1 MVSGAWT
8 GGIARQEMHEKRGDA
23 VGFAGFAAVGPVCKI
38 LCQFILRMPVNQQ
51 TPPPLCYNPP
61 TMDQLTLQNYRCFGP
76 KTQTARLA
84 PLTLLVGPN
93 GTGKTSLLA
102 LLRALWD
109 VAFREIAPNFREPPY
124 DLGAFPDIVHRHSD
138 RVPDR
143 EAGWD
148 TAEVCFTAGFRFTPT
163 AVEYDG
169 QIAFEADFV
178 NRHTAPYP
186 IMRRIVGPGV
196 DIEFPAQ
203 EIANTAID
211 PAYWPAAG
219 DLGYWGLHALRD
231 NADRDDLSKL
241 HTAMVG
247 QRVFVGRPFA
257 GAPLQSRP
265 QRTYDPI
272 RPAPDPEGGH
282 IPSYLANLSR
292 RDPDGWQYL
301 KADLESFGRAAG
313 LFDEISVR
321 PFGKTDGDPFQLQIR
336 KHGKR
341 RKGPWRNLIDAGYG
355 VSQALPLI
363 TQLLRRDAPDIFLL
377 QQPEIHLHP
386 QAEAALGSLLATA
399 AANGR
404 QIIAETHSDYLIDRV
419 RMDVRDGVTALQPDD
434 VSILYFEPGDS
445 AVKIHSIRLDE
456 MGNTLD
462 APPSYG
468 KFFMDEINRSVGLVK
483 PDVRHS

>member
-1 MVSGAWT
+1 
-8 GGIARQEMHEKRGDA
+8 
-23 VGFAGFAAVGPVCKI
+23 
-38 LCQFILRMPVNQQ
+38 
-51 TPPPLCYNPP
+51 
-61 TMDQLTLQNYRCFGP
+61 MDQLTLQNYRCFGP
-76 KTQTARLA
+76 ETQTARLA

-102 LLRALWD
+102 LMRALWD

-138 RVPDR
+138 RTPNRD
-143 EAGWD
+143 AGED
-148 TAEVCFTAGFRFTPT
+148 TAAVCFTAGFRFTPPP
-163 AVEYDG
+163 AVHDSP
-169 QIAFEADFV
+169 ITFEADFL

-186 IMRRIVGPGV
+186 IMRRIAGA
-196 DIEFPAQ
+196 D
-203 EIANTAID
+203 TAIELPAREYNDTD
-211 PAYWPAAG
+211 PAYLSVVGELDGWET
-219 DLGYWGLHALRD
+219 
-231 NADRDDLSKL
+231 DLSPDDASRKKL
-241 HTAMVG
+241 RAVLRY
-247 QRVFVGRPFA
+247 QRRIAGRPFA

-265 QRTYDPI
+265 RRTYDPI
-272 RPAPDPEGGH
+272 RPASDPEGGH

-292 RDPDGWQYL
+292 SDPDGWQCL

-313 LFDEISVR
+313 LFDEITVKS
-321 PFGKTDGDPFQLQIR
+321 FGKTDGDPFQLQIR

-363 TQLLRRDAPDIFLL
+363 TELLRRDAPDIFLL

-386 QAEAALGSLLATA
+386 QAEAALGSLLATT

-419 RMDVRDGVTALQPDD
+419 RMDVRDGVTTLQPDD

-445 AVKIHSIRLDE
+445 AVKIHSLRLDK